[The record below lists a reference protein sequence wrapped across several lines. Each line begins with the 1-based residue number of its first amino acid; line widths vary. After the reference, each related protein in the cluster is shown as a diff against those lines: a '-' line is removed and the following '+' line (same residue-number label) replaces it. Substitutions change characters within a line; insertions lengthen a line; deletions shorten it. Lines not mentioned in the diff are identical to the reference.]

1 MDASFWVAAAFVVFM
16 GVLAYFGAFKSMI
29 GGIDARSEKIRK
41 DLAEAEALRDEAR
54 RVLSET
60 QAKVKAAETDARAI
74 VDQARKDAETLAA
87 AARKDLQDFMA
98 RRRAMAEDRI
108 AQAEAQA
115 IADVKSAAADA
126 AVKASEI
133 VLSKELR
140 GSKGEALISERLQS
154 VKANLN

>member
-16 GVLAYFGAFKSMI
+16 GVLAYFGAFKQMI
-29 GGIDARSEKIRK
+29 GGIDARSDKIRK

-60 QAKVKAAETDARAI
+60 QAKVKAAESDARAI
-74 VDQARKDAETLAA
+74 VDQARKDAEAFAA
-87 AARKDLQDFMA
+87 SARKDLQDFMA

-140 GSKGEALISERLQS
+140 GAKGEALISQRLQS

>member
-1 MDASFWVAAAFVVFM
+1 MDASFWVAAAFVCFIAL
-16 GVLAYFGAFKSMI
+16 LAYLGVFKSAI
-29 GGIDARSEKIRK
+29 AGIDARSDKIRK
-41 DLAEAEALRDEAR
+41 DLAEAESLRDEAR
-54 RVLSET
+54 RILSET
-60 QAKVKAAETDARAI
+60 QAKVKAAESDARAI
-74 VDQARKDAETLAA
+74 VDQARKEAEAFAA
-87 AARKDLQDFMA
+87 SARKDLQEFMA

-133 VLSKELR
+133 VLAKELR
-140 GSKGEALISERLQS
+140 GAKGEALISERLQS